1 MKLRKTAVFLLC
13 VFAFPFLNGCASNK
27 IMISPGDVTKTLSTP
42 PALDDASWS
51 MWVNPAVDKRNAAE
65 EERIV
70 GTLYTRFKKTPMKA
84 YLDKNPARYLQE
96 QLSKYLLRKGH
107 EASSSELAKA
117 FLTINLTKF
126 EVSEVPGSV
135 WDELNI
141 SLSYQVKFSD
151 RNDRELGQVLLD
163 AGSTTKTPLRTK
175 PEIENAFRQA
185 LADTFESL
193 INSSEFKSIVQEVR
207 N

>member
-1 MKLRKTAVFLLC
+1 MKFRKAAVFLLC

-27 IMISPGDVTKTLSTP
+27 ILISPGEVTKTLSTP

-51 MWVNPAVDKRNAAE
+51 MWVNPAVDKRDAAD

-70 GTLYTRFKKTPMKA
+70 GTVYTRFKKTPIKA
-84 YLDKNPARYLQE
+84 YLDKSPALYLQE

-107 EASSSELAKA
+107 EASTPELAKT

-126 EVSEVPGSV
+126 EVSEIPGSV

-141 SLSYQVKFSD
+141 SLSYQVNFSD
-151 RNDRELGQVLLD
+151 RTDRELGQVLLD
-163 AGSTTKTPLRTK
+163 AGSTIKTPLRTK
-175 PEIENAFRQA
+175 PEIESAFRQA

-193 INSSEFKSIVQEVR
+193 INSSEFKSMVQEAK